1 MTVAKS
7 ETLHEVL
14 HCFSKH
20 VCTPSICYYFP
31 LALLFTVY
39 SNGIIFPLGFTWC
52 GVGYNISISTN
63 SVSDLGWQTS
73 TWIHIPRTACALDAN
88 INNQVILV
96 VFEMTVLFMI
106 ILFCFLISVIFCWR
120 LLRYLQEPSA
130 DIYLLNQRTL
140 QNAKPRIEDAIGA
153 AIVCECITTLVYH
166 KVGDEQLASA
176 LMCVVDLM
184 GSTSSNLR

>member
-1 MTVAKS
+1 MKCCTV
-7 ETLHEVL
+7 LVDM
-14 HCFSKH
+14 FSPPTY
-20 VCTPSICYYFP
+20 VIISP

-63 SVSDLGWQTS
+63 SVSDLGWKTS
-73 TWIHIPRTACALDAN
+73 AWIHIPRTACALDAN

-96 VFEMTVLFMI
+96 VFEMIILFMI
-106 ILFCFLISVIFCWR
+106 ILFCFLISMIFCWWR
-120 LLRYLQEPSA
+120 LLRYLQEPSP
-130 DIYLLNQRTL
+130 DIYMLTQRTL
-140 QNAKPRIEDAIGA
+140 QHAKSRIEDAIGA

-166 KVGDEQLASA
+166 KVGDELLASA

-184 GSTSSNLR
+184 ASTSSNLR